1 MLTIARRELLKGAG
15 AIAGLTMLPHAIG
28 AQERRDVVVGVQR
41 LPENISPGRDT
52 ADYTVPISYNV
63 FDKLI
68 EADFHNQMQLGPGLA
83 TSWEIEG
90 FREIVFTLREGVRF
104 HNGDELTAEDVA
116 FTFSKERREGD
127 GPVRL
132 AQFFSNVSE
141 ANVLDDRTV
150 QIVMTGVD
158 PIIEQRFA
166 MWSSEIVNKRAYLD
180 APSYGDWALM
190 PVGTGPFRVADL
202 NTDRFVLEAFDDYW
216 GGSPNVQSLTF
227 VEVPEVAGRIAGLA
241 SGDFDVITVVPVD
254 QISTIDNY
262 EDIEVVGGP
271 GAKLRILIFNQ
282 GDFAHPMMKNVHF
295 RRALSLA
302 VDRQLLVD
310 ALLAGR
316 ASVPNGLQLPSFG
329 EVYDADYPVPAY
341 DPERAREELAKSG
354 YKGEA
359 IDYPLLPNVIDTE
372 VAVAEVLRE
381 MWKAVGINIDL
392 QIRENWKQITRGHHS
407 IRNMSATMVWQD
419 PATILWRLFKPSVM
433 EGRGWGWVNDTFNAN
448 GIILENEPD
457 KAARR
462 DAFRAMM
469 TEWETADPMGIV
481 LFQEVWLYGKK
492 KDLDWQP
499 YVLPYM
505 DFGPNNV

>member
-1 MLTIARRELLKGAG
+1 MLTVARRGLLKGA
-15 AIAGLTMLPHAIG
+15 AAAAGVTMLPRTIS
-28 AQERRDVVVGVQR
+28 AQERRDIVVGVQR

-68 EADFHNQMQLGPGLA
+68 EPDFRNQMQLGPGLA
-83 TSWEIEG
+83 TSWDIEG
-90 FREIVFTLREGVRF
+90 HREIVFTLRQGVRF
-104 HNGDELTAEDVA
+104 HNGDEMTAEDVA
-116 FTFSKERREGD
+116 FSFSKERREGD

-132 AQFFSNVSE
+132 AQFFSNVTE
-141 ANVLDDRTV
+141 TNVLDDHTV
-150 QIVMTGVD
+150 QIVLDGVD

-180 APSYGDWALM
+180 ARSYGEWALM
-190 PVGTGPFRVADL
+190 PIGTGPFRVADL

-216 GGSPNVQSLTF
+216 GGPPNVQSLTF
-227 VEVPEVAGRIAGLA
+227 VEVPEVAGRIAALA

-254 QISTIDNY
+254 QITTINGYD
-262 EDIEVVGGP
+262 DIEVVGGP
-271 GAKLRILIFNQ
+271 GAKIRILIFNQ
-282 GDFAHPMMKNVHF
+282 GESSHPMMKNVHF

-310 ALLAGR
+310 ALFGGR
-316 ASVPNGLQLPSFG
+316 ANVPNGLQLPSFG
-329 EVYDADYPVPAY
+329 ETFDADYPVPTY
-341 DPERAREELAKSG
+341 DPEQARAELAKSG
-354 YKGEA
+354 YQGEV
-359 IDYPLLPNVIDTE
+359 IDYPLLPNVINTE

-381 MWKAVGINIDL
+381 MWRAVGIDVEL

-433 EGRGWGWVNDTFNAN
+433 KGRGWGWVNDTFNAN
-448 GIILENEPD
+448 GTILENEPD

-462 DAFRAMM
+462 AASTAMM

>member
-1 MLTIARRELLKGAG
+1 MLTIGRRGFLKGAG
-15 AIAGLTMLPHAIG
+15 SIAGVSMLPHG
-28 AQERRDVVVGVQR
+28 TWAQGRRDIVVGVQR

-68 EADFHNQMQLGPGLA
+68 EPDFHNQMQLGPGLA
-83 TSWEIEG
+83 TSWEIDG
-90 FREIVFTLREGVRF
+90 YREIVFKLRQGVKF
-104 HNGDELTAEDVA
+104 HNGDEMTAEDVA

-132 AQFFSNVSE
+132 SQFFANVSE
-141 ANVLDDRTV
+141 ANAVDDYTV
-150 QIVMTGVD
+150 QMVMDGID

-166 MWSSEIVNKRAYLD
+166 MWSSEIVNKRAYQD
-180 APSYGDWALM
+180 ASSYGEWALK
-190 PVGTGPFRVADL
+190 PIGTGPFSVADL
-202 NTDRFVLEAFDDYW
+202 NTDRFVLDAFDDYW
-216 GGSPNVQSLTF
+216 GGAPNVQSLSF

-254 QISTIDNY
+254 QISTIDNFD
-262 EDIEVVGGP
+262 DIEVVGGP

-282 GDFAHPMMKNVHF
+282 GEFAHEMMKNVHF
-295 RRALSLA
+295 RRALSYA
-302 VDRQLLVD
+302 INRQLLVD
-310 ALLAGR
+310 ALFAGR
-316 ASVPNGLQLPSFG
+316 ARVPNGLQLPSFG
-329 EVYDADYPVPAY
+329 EIYDADYPVPVY
-341 DPERAREELAKSG
+341 DPELAMQELAKSG
-354 YKGEA
+354 YNGEA

-381 MWKAVGINIDL
+381 MWKAVGINVDL

-433 EGRGWGWVNDTFNAN
+433 QGRGWGWVNDTFNAN
-448 GIILENEPD
+448 GVILENEPD

-492 KDLDWQP
+492 KDVGWQP

-505 DFGPNNV
+505 DFGPKNV

>member
-1 MLTIARRELLKGAG
+1 MLTIARRGFLKGAG
-15 AIAGLTMLPHAIG
+15 GIAGASMLPSKIW
-28 AQERRDVVVGVQR
+28 AQEGRNIVIGVQR

-68 EADFHNQMQLGPGLA
+68 EPDFHNQMRLGPGLA
-83 TSWEIEG
+83 TSWDIDG
-90 FREIVFTLREGVRF
+90 HREIVFTLRQGVKF
-104 HNGDELTAEDVA
+104 HNGDDMTAEDVA
-116 FTFSKERREGD
+116 FTFSKERREAD

-141 ANVLDDRTV
+141 SNAIDDHTV
-150 QIVMTGVD
+150 QMVMDGVD
-158 PIIEQRFA
+158 PIIEQRFS

-180 APSYGDWALM
+180 APSYGEWAQR
-190 PVGTGPFRVADL
+190 PIGTGPFKVAEL
-202 NTDRFVLEAFDDYW
+202 NTDKFVLEAHDDYW
-216 GGSPNVQSLTF
+216 GGSPNVRSLTF

-262 EDIEVVGGP
+262 DEIEVVGGP
-271 GAKLRILIFNQ
+271 GAKIRILIFNQ
-282 GDFAHPMMKNVHF
+282 GEFAHPMMKNVHF
-295 RRALSLA
+295 RRALSYA
-302 VDRQLLVD
+302 IDRQLIVD
-310 ALLAGR
+310 ALFAGR
-316 ASVPNGLQLPSFG
+316 ARLPNGLQLPSFG
-329 EVYDADYPVPAY
+329 EVYDTEYPVPAY
-341 DPERAREELAKSG
+341 DPELAREELAKSG
-354 YKGEA
+354 YNGEV

-381 MWKAVGINIDL
+381 MWKAVGIDVDL
-392 QIRENWKQITRGHHS
+392 QIRENWRQITRGHHS

-419 PATILWRLFKPSVM
+419 PATILCRLFKPSVM
-433 EGRGWGWVNDTFNAN
+433 KGRGWGWVNDTFNEN
-448 GIILENEPD
+448 GLVLENEPD

-469 TEWETADPMGIV
+469 TEWETADPMGVV

-492 KDLDWQP
+492 KDIGWQP